1 MLTPHFAGGARS
13 PDDEVVVPVVDER
26 RDTPVGVVLG
36 VLGLLLLA
44 LVQVEVDRL
53 VLEAELLKDDGG
65 LPIISTSER

>member
-1 MLTPHFAGGARS
+1 M
-13 PDDEVVVPVVDER
+13 VDER

-65 LPIISTSER
+65 LPAISYGE